1 MCLFV
6 YTLIITKEEVTM
18 DMRKLCDM
26 LTTKEDIKDIPLMY
40 IFRVTFAIFELINSG
55 EYFLDSKE
63 KEIWNG

>member
-1 MCLFV
+1 
-6 YTLIITKEEVTM
+6 M

-55 EYFLDSKE
+55 EYFLDSRE